1 MLSTEE
7 LCIHLTHLLHA
18 PIRCYNNNGIYIKQ
32 YQGLEQ
38 QDPIIQDQDFE
49 KMLLNKA
56 NYNFPALYFEFNS
69 AIYGIIKTEKYGNFI
84 LGPCSL
90 INDNHL
96 TADKIAKEHNITK
109 EYKVSFCTLETFC
122 SICSMLFHH
131 CTGVYLNW
139 NEIITLSTFNDM
151 IEQDVQKQ
159 INNVVFSYQE
169 QCKIHNPYEQEKREQ
184 DSIRHGDLEG
194 LKKSFKETYV
204 GEVGTLAKTP
214 LRHSQNIAITL
225 IALASRSAIDGGI
238 SPEIAYS
245 ISDSYILQIEDVLQ
259 PSDAIYLARQAEAYY
274 TRLVAEHIQGLEKNS
289 LIERCKNKIQQNICS
304 KIRVSSLADELGVNP
319 NYLSEKFAKEEGVS
333 LVSYINKQKI
343 EFSKHRLRYSD
354 DTYGTIAYILGFSSQ
369 SHFTSVFKKITGI
382 TPKQYRDKYKY

>member
-1 MLSTEE
+1 MLSIEE

-18 PIRCYNNNGIYIKQ
+18 PIRFYDNNGVYIKQ
-32 YQGLEQ
+32 HQKLEQ
-38 QDPIIQDQDFE
+38 QDPVIQDPDFE
-49 KMLLNKA
+49 KTLLSKGNC
-56 NYNFPALYFEFNS
+56 NFPVLYFEFNS
-69 AIYGIIKTEKYGNFI
+69 AIYGIIKTQKHGSFI

-90 INDNHL
+90 VNNNRL
-96 TADKIAKEHNITK
+96 TSEKIAKEHNITK
-109 EYKVSFCTLETFC
+109 DYKISFCTAETFC

-139 NEIITLSTFNDM
+139 NEIMTLSTFNDM
-151 IEQDVQKQ
+151 LEEDVQKQ
-159 INNVVFSYQE
+159 INDVVFSYQE
-169 QCKIHNPYEQEKREQ
+169 QCKVHNPYEQEKREQ

-214 LRHSQNIAITL
+214 LRHSKNIAITL

-245 ISDSYILQIEDVLQ
+245 ISDSYVLQIEDALQ

-274 TRLVAEHIQGLEKNS
+274 TRLVAEHIENLEKNS
-289 LIERCKNKIQQNICS
+289 LIARCKNKIRQNICT
-304 KIRVSSLADELGVNP
+304 KIRVSSLAKELEVNA
-319 NYLSEKFAKEEGVS
+319 NYLSEKFAKEEGIT
-333 LVSYINKQKI
+333 LNAYINKQKV

-354 DTYGTIAYILGFSSQ
+354 DNYGTIAYTLGFSSQ
-369 SHFTSVFKKITGI
+369 SHFTNVFKRVTGI
-382 TPKQYRDKYKY
+382 TPKQYRDRYR